1 MSSKIFVT
9 QSFQLVLPL
18 WVILTGYM
26 RNRNISGIINL
37 DALHWRIGG
46 GWLGTRAPPLGQ
58 ISFIFLGF
66 SVNILSNIG
75 TNSGVGTPCLGN
87 PGSATALRRCKWW
100 KLFNACV
107 TFCLNTLSLKKKNVV
122 YSGSGIVITSEYIFS
137 AQLSFWC
144 TKNNKVEM
152 V

>member
-26 RNRNISGIINL
+26 RNRNIFWNYKFRCF
-37 DALHWRIGG
+37 ALADLGG
-46 GWLGTRAPPLGQ
+46 GLGTRAPPLGP

-87 PGSATALRRCKWW
+87 PGSATALRRFKWW

-122 YSGSGIVITSEYIFS
+122 YSGSGIVITSEYIFW
-137 AQLSFWC
+137 AQLSLWC